1 MGGKGMDNLE
11 RKRKLRQLLLAVLLP
26 WLLLLIFRV
35 GILCN
40 DGETD
45 PDAFYHAKL
54 AEQGPSVFL
63 AKQFPALSMSIWKDH
78 FSNKEM
84 GFHFILWGLHRVGSA
99 VGLKTSFPFHFYTL
113 FFLALLLTVIAL
125 TLVRWNIS
133 CPWYYTLLF
142 TGAYYVFTTRLLFLR
157 AYLLSMSLFV
167 LVIFLLSAEELKKS
181 RWRLRGLFVIG
192 ILFSW
197 CYSNPHFILFPTV
210 AFAFAEFL
218 ADRNWRRLP
227 VLPSVALLGVIS
239 GLCLHPQFPNT
250 WLILK
255 IQCWDV
261 LKMVFGSGAEAKI
274 RGGNEF
280 YFNSFQSL
288 IRAPFLAGLPFFLAF
303 LAWRWRTY
311 WFQAGWQRRVNFN
324 ALLLL
329 FVSSFI
335 AFLFIFRFI
344 EYAMPSGVLLTALL
358 AQGCEKAGKEAG
370 GRQFL
375 ASCHLIGFYV
385 IWSYML
391 LVPSL
396 LAFKGKNHKPYSGV
410 ADWAQRKG
418 IPAGTIIANPRWG
431 AFPMLY
437 YAMPQYR
444 YFNGLDPMF
453 AYAYDAEKALIV
465 EDMRTASNILPPEKF
480 RELTGADYLHV
491 SADST
496 KLATAVLRKGYTSVY
511 YGWDGW
517 IFQLKDSKVAQPSRL

>member
-1 MGGKGMDNLE
+1 MVNLE

-26 WLLLLIFRV
+26 WVVLLIFRV
-35 GILCN
+35 GVLCT

-63 AKQFPALSMSIWKDH
+63 AKKFPALTMSIWKDH

-99 VGLKTSFPFHFYTL
+99 VGLKTSCPFHYYTM
-113 FFLALLLTVIAL
+113 FCLALLLTVIAV
-125 TLVRWNIS
+125 TLIRWNIV

-142 TGAYYVFTTRLLFLR
+142 AGVYYAFTTRLVFLR

-167 LVIFLLSAEELKKS
+167 LVICLLSAEELRNSK
-181 RWRLRGLFVIG
+181 WRLAWLFIIG
-192 ILFSW
+192 VLFSW

-210 AFAFAEFL
+210 AFAIAEFL

-227 VLPSVALLGVIS
+227 ILPSVALLGVIT

-255 IQCWDV
+255 VQCWDV
-261 LKMVFGSGAEAKI
+261 LKMIMGSGAEAKI

-280 YFNSFQSL
+280 YFNSVYSL
-288 IRAPFLAGLPFFLAF
+288 IRAPFWAGLPFFLAF
-303 LAWRWRTY
+303 LIWRWRKY
-311 WFQAGWQRRVNFN
+311 WFQPCWRQRVNFN
-324 ALLLL
+324 ALLIL
-329 FVSSFI
+329 FVSSFV
-335 AFLFIFRFI
+335 AFLFFFRFI
-344 EYAMPSGVLLTALL
+344 EYAMPSAVLLTALV
-358 AQGCEKAGKEAG
+358 AQGCAQAGKEEG
-370 GRQFL
+370 GSQLF
-375 ASCHLIGFYV
+375 ASCHLIGLYV
-385 IWSYML
+385 ICSYML
-391 LVPSL
+391 TVPSL
-396 LAFKGKNHKPYSGV
+396 LAITGNNHRPYTGI
-410 ADWAQRKG
+410 AEWAQRKG
-418 IPAGTIIANPRWG
+418 LPAGTIIANPRWG

-465 EDMRTASNILPPEKF
+465 EEMRTVSNILPPGKF
-480 RELTGADYLHV
+480 RELTGAEYLHV
-491 SADST
+491 SADS
-496 KLATAVLRKGYTSVY
+496 KALAEAVLRKGYTLVY

-517 IFQLKDSKVAQPSRL
+517 MFEMTGGRGQGEG